1 MSITPYQII
10 TPLLSLL
17 AILYAW
23 NLQMRQK
30 KTVWEALLW
39 TLFWG
44 SIATIAMKPNLLSYL
59 TAVTGIKDQA
69 NAVLVTLIGI
79 LFFLVFY
86 LVLRIEE
93 LERRQTQI
101 VRNAALQDAGLEK
114 TSNKTM

>member
-10 TPLLSLL
+10 TPLLSCI

-30 KTVWEALLW
+30 KTAWEAVLL

-44 SIATIAMKPNLLSYL
+44 ALAIIAIEPGLLAYL

-101 VRNAALQDAGLEK
+101 VRNSALREAGLERQK
-114 TSNKTM
+114 E